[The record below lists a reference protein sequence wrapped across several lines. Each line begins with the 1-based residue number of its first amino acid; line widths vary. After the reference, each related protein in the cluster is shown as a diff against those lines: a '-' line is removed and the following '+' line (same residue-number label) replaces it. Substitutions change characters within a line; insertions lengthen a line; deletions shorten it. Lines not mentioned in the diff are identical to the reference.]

1 MESLTNKSNTVLV
14 TGTSSGIGR
23 GLCQALIKRG
33 YKVFGTVRNRKD
45 ATELKKEF
53 GENLDALLVDVT
65 DEKQVIKAKE
75 RVQNYLNG
83 KPLTALINNA
93 GIATLGPVEF
103 LPTSDFKK
111 QIDTKILGTFLCT
124 KIFLPLLGTDNNLI
138 GNPGR
143 IVNISSILGG
153 KIGSPFMSGYCA
165 SKHAVEAFSESLWRE
180 LKPYRIKVIIVAP
193 CSVSTPIW
201 KEVKKQK
208 DRNKYHKTKY
218 GISFKKILNSL
229 ESFDQNSLSMNQ
241 LTSIIIKSIEIKNP
255 KIRYNPTKDPIQKL
269 WPYIPKKIMDSF
281 F

>member
-1 MESLTNKSNTVLV
+1 MESLTNKSHTVLV

-23 GLCQALIKRG
+23 GLCQALIEKG

-165 SKHAVEAFSESLWRE
+165 SKHAVEAFSESLRRE
-180 LKPYRIKVIIVAP
+180 LKPYQIKVIIVAP
-193 CSVSTPIW
+193 GSVSTPIW

-208 DRNKYHKTKY
+208 DQNKYHKTKY

-229 ESFDQNSLSMNQ
+229 ESFDQNSLSMKQ

>member
-1 MESLTNKSNTVLV
+1 MESLTNKSHTVLV

-23 GLCQALIKRG
+23 GLCQALIEKG

-65 DEKQVIKAKE
+65 DEKQVVKAKE

-124 KIFLPLLGTDNNLI
+124 KIFLPLLGTDSNLI

-143 IVNISSILGG
+143 IINISSILGG

-165 SKHAVEAFSESLWRE
+165 SKHAVEAFSESLRRE

-193 CSVSTPIW
+193 GSVSTPIW

-208 DRNKYHKTKY
+208 DQNKYHKTKY

-229 ESFDQNSLSMNQ
+229 ESFDQNSLSMKQ

>member
-1 MESLTNKSNTVLV
+1 MESLTNKSHTVLV

-23 GLCQALIKRG
+23 GLCQALIEKG

-65 DEKQVIKAKE
+65 DEKQVVKAKE

-124 KIFLPLLGTDNNLI
+124 KIFLPLLGTDSNLI

-165 SKHAVEAFSESLWRE
+165 SKHAVEAFSESLRRE

-193 CSVSTPIW
+193 GSVSTPIW

-208 DRNKYHKTKY
+208 DQNKYHKTKY

>member
-1 MESLTNKSNTVLV
+1 MESLTNKSHTVLV

-23 GLCQALIKRG
+23 GLCQALIEKG

-65 DEKQVIKAKE
+65 EEKQVIKAKE

-103 LPTSDFKK
+103 LTTSDFKK

-124 KIFLPLLGTDNNLI
+124 KIFLPLLGTDSNLI

-165 SKHAVEAFSESLWRE
+165 SKHAVEAFSESLRRE

-193 CSVSTPIW
+193 GSVSTPIW

-208 DRNKYHKTKY
+208 DQNKYHKTRY
-218 GISFKKILNSL
+218 GILFKKILNSL
-229 ESFDQNSLSMNQ
+229 ESFDQNSLSMKQ
-241 LTSIIIKSIEIKNP
+241 LTSIIINSIEIKNP
-255 KIRYNPTKDPIQKL
+255 KIRYNPTKDPLQRL

>member
-1 MESLTNKSNTVLV
+1 MESLTNKSHTVLV

-23 GLCQALIKRG
+23 GLCQALIEKG

-165 SKHAVEAFSESLWRE
+165 SKHAVEAFSESLRRE

-193 CSVSTPIW
+193 GSVSTPIW

-208 DRNKYHKTKY
+208 DQNKYHKTKY

-229 ESFDQNSLSMNQ
+229 ESFDQNSLSMKQ

>member
-1 MESLTNKSNTVLV
+1 MESLTNKSHTVLV

-23 GLCQALIKRG
+23 GLCQALIEKG

-165 SKHAVEAFSESLWRE
+165 SKHAVEAFSESLRRE
-180 LKPYRIKVIIVAP
+180 LKPYRIKVIIIAP
-193 CSVSTPIW
+193 GSVSTPIW

-208 DRNKYHKTKY
+208 DQNKYHKTKY

-229 ESFDQNSLSMNQ
+229 ESFDQNSLSMKQ

>member
-1 MESLTNKSNTVLV
+1 MESLTNKSRTVLV

-165 SKHAVEAFSESLWRE
+165 SKHAVEAFSESLRRE

-193 CSVSTPIW
+193 GSVSTPIW

-208 DRNKYHKTKY
+208 DQNKYHKTKY

-229 ESFDQNSLSMNQ
+229 ESFDQNSLSMKQ
-241 LTSIIIKSIEIKNP
+241 LTSIIIKSIEIKNH

>member
-1 MESLTNKSNTVLV
+1 MESLTNKSHTVLV

-23 GLCQALIKRG
+23 GLCQALIEKG

-165 SKHAVEAFSESLWRE
+165 SKHAVEAFSESLRRE

-193 CSVSTPIW
+193 GSVSTPIW

-208 DRNKYHKTKY
+208 DQNKYHKTKY
-218 GISFKKILNSL
+218 GILFKKILNSL
-229 ESFDQNSLSMNQ
+229 ESFDQNSLSMKQ

>member
-1 MESLTNKSNTVLV
+1 MESLTKKSRTVLV

-23 GLCQALIKRG
+23 GLCQALIKKG

-45 ATELKKEF
+45 ATELNKEF

-65 DEKQVIKAKE
+65 DEKQVVKAKE

-124 KIFLPLLGTDNNLI
+124 KIFLPLLGTDSNLI

-165 SKHAVEAFSESLWRE
+165 SKHAVEAFSESLRRE

-193 CSVSTPIW
+193 GSVSTPIW

-208 DRNKYHKTKY
+208 DQNKYHKTKY
-218 GISFKKILNSL
+218 GVSFKKILNSL
-229 ESFDQNSLSMNQ
+229 ESFDQNSLSMKQ

>member
-1 MESLTNKSNTVLV
+1 MESLTKKSRTVLV

-75 RVQNYLNG
+75 KVQNYLNG

-111 QIDTKILGTFLCT
+111 QLDTKILGTFLCT
-124 KIFLPLLGTDNNLI
+124 KIFLPLLGTNNNLI

-165 SKHAVEAFSESLWRE
+165 SKHAVEAFSESLRRE

-193 CSVSTPIW
+193 GSVSTPIW

-208 DRNKYHKTKY
+208 DQNKYHKTKY

-229 ESFDQNSLSMNQ
+229 ESFDQNSLSMKQ
-241 LTSIIIKSIEIKNP
+241 LTSIIIKSVEIKNP

>member
-1 MESLTNKSNTVLV
+1 MESLTNKSHTVLV

-23 GLCQALIKRG
+23 GLCQALIEKG

-165 SKHAVEAFSESLWRE
+165 SKHAVEAFSESLRRE
-180 LKPYRIKVIIVAP
+180 LKPYGIKVIIVAP
-193 CSVSTPIW
+193 GSVSTPIW

-208 DRNKYHKTKY
+208 EQNKYYKTKY

-229 ESFDQNSLSMNQ
+229 ESFDQNSLSMKQ

-255 KIRYNPTKDPIQKL
+255 KIRYNPTKDPIQKI